1 MLNKNFEE
9 IKNVKEYLQELE
21 ENLTGVKEK
30 HSKEI
35 EVDYLLDDEGLVRR
49 QDARAELEYEEYRQ
63 FE

>member
-49 QDARAELEYEEYRQ
+49 QDARAELEYEDYRQ